1 MNVRGTLIS
10 FRGGTVRNH
19 SMYCDVFMITK
30 KKKKKKRKK
39 KERKDKNIAAFCLY
53 SIIRNLRTHV
63 CTIKEFYAKNKMEK
77 VLINNANKLYERR
90 AGNCVT
96 WVHNF

>member
-19 SMYCDVFMITK
+19 SMYSDVILDNESKT
-30 KKKKKKRKK
+30 RKK
-39 KERKDKNIAAFCLY
+39 KMKIKAALLVILDNQKLAYIFMY
-53 SIIRNLRTHV
+53 AIQTFV
-63 CTIKEFYAKNKMEK
+63 C
-77 VLINNANKLYERR
+77 NNANKLYERR